1 MLIIVMLSV
10 VKLSVIL
17 HIVLAPG
24 LCHLFEMAV
33 IKSFNLSDT
42 DLQTILER
50 KRAIN
55 GAATFSIM
63 TLTLYNH
70 TQHTKRQ
77 EKKFL
82 RIS

>member
-1 MLIIVMLSV
+1 MLSMLIIVMLSV
-10 VKLSVIL
+10 MRSSVIL

-24 LCHLFEMAV
+24 LCHPFGMLV

-63 TLTLYNH
+63 TLSMTTLGI
-70 TQHTKRQ
+70 TT
-77 EKKFL
+77 L
-82 RIS
+82 TVTI